1 MTLIRLKS
9 RVKPACVN
17 RINLMEATSARV
29 GNLTSSRN
37 RQRIRKQSRNTWH
50 LSKCSRLEE
59 FKLVHQK
66 SSSHV
71 ERKNYAIKKSVSHKK
86 RATKSIFKGFCCPF
100 YASRFQVTAIS
111 IEYCISGKLAKS
123 LSPVC
128 QKHFCGV
135 NFSWKQIVKC
145 RSFEI
150 CLPHKEHFS
159 NMHLHGFFFR
169 SESGCNF
176 KNKATL
182 GFLIIHYFDVL
193 SFFLSWNPLME
204 K

>member
-1 MTLIRLKS
+1 MSFFRNPFLMTLMITAGWRETKS
-9 RVKPACVN
+9 WHLSALNQESNQHVWTGSTWWKPLQRELGTWRV
-17 RINLMEATSARV
+17 
-29 GNLTSSRN
+29 RN
-37 RQRIRKQSRNTWH
+37 RRRIRKQSRNTWH

-111 IEYCISGKLAKS
+111 IEYCISGKLARS

-150 CLPHKEHFS
+150 RLPQQ
-159 NMHLHGFFFR
+159 R
-169 SESGCNF
+169 
-176 KNKATL
+176 TL
-182 GFLIIHYFDVL
+182 
-193 SFFLSWNPLME
+193 
-204 K
+204 